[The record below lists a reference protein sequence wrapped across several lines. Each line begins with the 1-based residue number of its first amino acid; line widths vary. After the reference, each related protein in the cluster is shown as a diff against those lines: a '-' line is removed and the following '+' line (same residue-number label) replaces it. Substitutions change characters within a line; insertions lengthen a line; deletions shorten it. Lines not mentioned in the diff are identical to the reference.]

1 MLRLLAV
8 LVRLRG
14 EHEPFVFPEKKE
26 LTLRLR
32 NMIDVV
38 VDERYYLKESTI
50 RIILA
55 SEAVQEFSAKP
66 LINKTKSSI
75 IRLPVQEY
83 AEFCSAIRTKHADK
97 IPAKG
102 TILYGNHY
110 YKFTYSK
117 TKEQI
122 LCRFKVPILGNEDKI
137 NYREGNDAK

>member
-1 MLRLLAV
+1 M
-8 LVRLRG
+8 
-14 EHEPFVFPEKKE
+14 EEFTK
-26 LTLRLR
+26 
-32 NMIDVV
+32 
-38 VDERYYLKESTI
+38 ERYPTEGKGETEDITWITSNGAHIPIHEGQTKK
-50 RIILA
+50 
-55 SEAVQEFSAKP
+55 EAVQEFSAKP

-75 IRLPVQEY
+75 VRLPEQEY

-122 LCRFKVPILGNEDKI
+122 LCRFKVSILGNEDKI
-137 NYREGNDAK
+137 NYWEGNDAK